1 MTKMETGDND
11 GAKKDFEI
19 CVKLDP
25 ETGELKR
32 FLGMAKLN
40 LKDKKGA
47 CSKFEK
53 AKKLGDFQV
62 EELIQSNCK

>member
-1 MTKMETGDND
+1 
-11 GAKKDFEI
+11 
-19 CVKLDP
+19 
-25 ETGELKR
+25 
-32 FLGMAKLN
+32 MAKLN